1 MLLLEHRQELG
12 CQVAER
18 ERVFNKPCYLS
29 LPIMYQSLLFFTA
42 PVRPGNRMS
51 IATPSSSDNTVAIIG
66 GVVVAVVLIIAATIA
81 VIVITVAL
89 VLKSRRS
96 QFSPNQK

>member
-1 MLLLEHRQELG
+1 MKG
-12 CQVAER
+12 CTAI
-18 ERVFNKPCYLS
+18 FLS
-29 LPIMYQSLLFFTA
+29 DFHEFSHTSVSLFFTV

-66 GVVVAVVLIIAATIA
+66 GVVAVVIVLIIAATTAI
-81 VIVITVAL
+81 IVITVAL
-89 VLKSRRS
+89 VLRSRRS